1 MALEVTN
8 SNITEVLAQNEITV
22 LQFSAEWCGP
32 CRILGPIIEELAAG
46 NEGISIGKVNV
57 DENGELGLTYS
68 VRGIPTIIFFKNGE
82 VVEKIVGVKSKAE
95 LQAKID
101 SLKA

>member
-8 SNITEVLAQNEITV
+8 SNVKDVLAQNEITV
-22 LQFSAEWCGP
+22 LDFWAPWCGP
-32 CRILGPIIEELAAG
+32 CRMLGPIIEELAAA